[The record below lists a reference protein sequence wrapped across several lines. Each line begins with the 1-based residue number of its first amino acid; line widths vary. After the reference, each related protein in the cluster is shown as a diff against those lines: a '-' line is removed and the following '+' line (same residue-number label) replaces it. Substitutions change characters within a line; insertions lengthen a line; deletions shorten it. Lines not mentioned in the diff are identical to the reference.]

1 MRILANYGYKNNG
14 DSYSV
19 TFETMGD
26 VPKEIADQVVDD
38 LFSMAKRAIERQVSP
53 EIKLDDKPHKEGVVI
68 PEPKKANSN
77 GNGKHA
83 NGNGNGNG
91 KPVIKD
97 PEAPISSKQKSLI
110 IKLAKER
117 DQFIEG
123 LNDMNMADASATIAE
138 LLAVQV

>member
-19 TFETMGD
+19 TFETLGD
-26 VPKEIADQVVDD
+26 VPRDMADSVVDD
-38 LFSMAKRAIERQVSP
+38 LFKMAKSAIQRQINP
-53 EIKLDDKPHKEGVVI
+53 EIRIDDKPHKEDVVI
-68 PEPKKANSN
+68 PDPKQTNGKTVS

-83 NGNGNGNG
+83 NGNG
-91 KPVIKD
+91 KPAMKD
-97 PEAPISSKQKSLI
+97 PEAPITQKQKSLI

-123 LNDMNMADASATIAE
+123 LSTMNMQDASHVIE
-138 LLAVQV
+138 DLLAVTV